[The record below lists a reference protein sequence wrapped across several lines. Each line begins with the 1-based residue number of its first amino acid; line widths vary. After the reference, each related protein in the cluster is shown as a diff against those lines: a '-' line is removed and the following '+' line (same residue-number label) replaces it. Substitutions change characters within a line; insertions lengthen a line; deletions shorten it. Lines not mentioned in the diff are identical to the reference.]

1 MTTPSPAIRR
11 LPRRQVALWIL
22 LAGSLSVAVTS
33 LVWLAYRAVG
43 EWQRSA
49 VLLVE
54 QRSEEALTLLTV
66 ALSRDMKGAHNSVLA
81 SFDESALN
89 LDRPYDLADLF
100 AEAFARFPYPE
111 SFFVWRDAPGPDG
124 STIVFNRVDRRP
136 AWSTGPTV
144 VGGYPVVSLR
154 DTAVGRTLS
163 DASKML
169 VQSGARFGAFDTTL
183 SGVRCQVV
191 VRLLYHT
198 TGERRLFGLVGFVV
212 NVPWVEHNYFQE
224 ILRQISA
231 IGNIE
236 GSLAL
241 TVANTS
247 GAVVASTGT
256 GLLGQA
262 VLHARRFPF
271 SFLDPD
277 LVPNQP
283 SEGSSAVPEW
293 TASVSA
299 DNDRTLAAVSRGT
312 SRTLWLIVIA
322 GSVALLGVAL
332 ALGALKRGAE
342 LAEMQSEFMASATH
356 ELKTPLALFQ
366 LVADTLGKGRHISED
381 KLQSYGGMLSDQ
393 LHILER
399 LIDNLLV
406 YASLSHVT
414 RRYHYQVVS
423 VAELA
428 ESALERFD
436 ARLAARGTDV
446 RVDVPPSLAPVRVD
460 RQRMLQVFDN
470 LIDNALKYSPPSE
483 PLRIRGYESHNGV
496 VVEITDHGV
505 GIPQAERQ
513 KVFEKFYRVEG
524 TNVSGSGLGLS
535 IAQRVILDHGGQIE
549 IVSADPC
556 GTTLRLTL
564 PLASTRL
571 AGSRAASA

>member
-1 MTTPSPAIRR
+1 MTRPDAFRHH
-11 LPRRQVALWIL
+11 LPRRQVALWVL
-22 LAGSLSVAVTS
+22 LAGILSIAVTS

-49 VLLVE
+49 ALLVE

-66 ALSRDMKGAHNSVLA
+66 ALSRDMKAAHNSVLA
-81 SFDESALN
+81 SFDESTLT

-111 SFFVWRDAPGPDG
+111 SFFAWRDVPGPDG
-124 STIVFNRVDRRP
+124 SSMVFNRVDRQP
-136 AWSTGPTV
+136 AWSTETIA

-163 DASKML
+163 DASRAL
-169 VQSGARFGAFDTTL
+169 VQSGARFATFDTTL
-183 SGVRCQVV
+183 SGVKYQVV

-198 TGERRLFGLVGFVV
+198 TGKQRLLGVVGFVV
-212 NVPWVEHNYFQE
+212 NVPWVERNYFPE
-224 ILRQISA
+224 ILHQISA

-241 TVANTS
+241 TVADAT
-247 GAVVASTGT
+247 GVVVASTGT
-256 GLLGQA
+256 GFPRQD

-277 LVPNQP
+277 LAP
-283 SEGSSAVPEW
+283 SRQSGGASAVPEW
-293 TASVSA
+293 TASVGA
-299 DNDRTLAAVSRGT
+299 DNDRALAAVSRG
-312 SRTLWLIVIA
+312 SSQTLWLIVIA
-322 GSVALLGVAL
+322 GSVALLGVGL

-366 LVADTLGKGRHISED
+366 LVADTLGKGRYISEE

-406 YASLSHVT
+406 YASLSHVA
-414 RRYHYQVVS
+414 RRYHYQVAS
-423 VAELA
+423 VAELI

-436 ARLAARGTDV
+436 ARLAARGTEV
-446 RVDVPPSLAPVRVD
+446 RVDVSRSLPPVRVD
-460 RQRMLQVFDN
+460 RQRMLQVLDN
-470 LIDNALKYSPPSE
+470 LIDNALKYSPASE
-483 PLRIRGYESHNGV
+483 PLRIRGYASHDGV
-496 VVEITDHGV
+496 VVEIADQGI
-505 GIPQAERQ
+505 GIPQAERP

-524 TNVSGSGLGLS
+524 TNVSGSGLGLA

-549 IVSADPC
+549 IVSGNPQ

-564 PLASTRL
+564 PSADTRQ
-571 AGSRAASA
+571 ANSRAASA

>member
-1 MTTPSPAIRR
+1 MTKPTPGIRR
-11 LPRRQVALWIL
+11 LPGRQIALWIL
-22 LAGSLSVAVTS
+22 LAGSLSVAVMS

-49 VLLVE
+49 VQLVE

-66 ALSRDMKGAHNSVLA
+66 ALSRDMKGVHNSVLA

-100 AEAFARFPYPE
+100 AEALARFPYPE

-124 STIVFNRVDRRP
+124 STLVFNRVDRVP
-136 AWSTGPTV
+136 AWSTAPTIA
-144 VGGYPVVSLR
+144 GGPVVLLR
-154 DTAVGRTLS
+154 DTEVGRTLVA
-163 DASKML
+163 ASKAL
-169 VQSGARFGAFDTTL
+169 VQRGVRFGAFETTL

-191 VRLLYHT
+191 ARLLYHT
-198 TGERRLFGLVGFVV
+198 TGERRLFGIVGFVV
-212 NVPWVEHNYFQE
+212 NMPWVEQHYFPE

-241 TVANTS
+241 TVSNTS

-256 GLLGQA
+256 GLPGQA

-277 LVPNQP
+277 LVPNQS
-283 SEGSSAVPEW
+283 SEGPSVVPEW

-299 DNDRTLAAVSRGT
+299 DNDRTLAAVSRGS
-312 SRTLWLIVIA
+312 SRTLWLILIA
-322 GSVALLGVAL
+322 GSVALMGVVL
-332 ALGALKRGAE
+332 ALGALKRSAQ

-366 LVADTLGKGRHISED
+366 LVADTLGKGRPISED

-406 YASLSHVT
+406 YASLSHVA
-414 RRYHYQVVS
+414 RRYHYQMVS
-423 VAELA
+423 VADLA

-436 ARLAARGTDV
+436 SRLAARGTEV
-446 RVDVPPSLAPVRVD
+446 KVDVPSTLAPVRAD

-483 PLRIRGYESHNGV
+483 PLGIRGYESHDSV
-496 VVEITDHGV
+496 VMEITDHGV
-505 GIPQAERQ
+505 GIPEAERQ
-513 KVFEKFYRVEG
+513 KVFQKFYRVEG

-535 IAQRVILDHGGQIE
+535 IAQRVVLDHGGQIE
-549 IVSADPC
+549 IVNADPR

-564 PLASTRL
+564 PIAHTS
-571 AGSRAASA
+571 